1 MNTSLE
7 YLPAPKREQLRAI
20 ADIIIRTIRPE
31 KIILFGIYASP
42 AAVTELFT
50 GGEPA
55 CCLDCFDILVVTR
68 PGDRRFDYEIQDIVE
83 NRCRVQTP
91 VTVIVHD
98 IGYVN
103 GQLAGAGYF
112 FSMIRKESILLFD
125 AGTVALADG
134 PPPDLTRI
142 RAVAQKDFET
152 WWSRGEAFF
161 RSALFNRQHKECKIA
176 AFLLHQAAENV
187 YQAVLLSFTGY
198 KPCTHNLD
206 KLRLYTN
213 RFALALSLVFPR
225 NSPEEDRIFRLLLQ
239 AYVDARYKEE
249 YCITEM
255 EVDTLIERLTSLL
268 SVAAR
273 ICRNRFASLEKMNG
287 APHANP
293 C

>member
-7 YLPAPKREQLRAI
+7 HLPALKREQLRTI
-20 ADIIIRTIRPE
+20 ANMIIRIIRPE
-31 KIILFGIYASP
+31 KIILFGMYASATTVP
-42 AAVTELFT
+42 ELLT

-55 CCLDCFDILVVTR
+55 SCLDCFDILVVTR

-91 VTVIVHD
+91 VTILVHD

-112 FSMIRKESILLFD
+112 FSMIRKESIMLFD
-125 AGTVALADG
+125 AGTVALVDG
-134 PPPDLTRI
+134 PPPDLARI
-142 RAVAQKDFET
+142 KAVAQKDFET
-152 WWSRGEAFF
+152 WFSRGEVFF
-161 RSALFNRQHKECKIA
+161 RSALFNRQHNEWKIA
-176 AFLLHQAAENV
+176 AFLLHQTAENI

-206 KLRLYTN
+206 KLRRYTN
-213 RFALALSLVFPR
+213 RFALGLTLVFPR
-225 NSPEEDRIFRLLLQ
+225 NTPEEDRIFKLLLQ

-249 YCITEM
+249 YSITEM
-255 EVDTLIERLTSLL
+255 EVDTLIERITSLL

-273 ICRNRFASLEKMNG
+273 ICHNRFTSLEKMNS
-287 APHANP
+287 AAQANAY
-293 C
+293 